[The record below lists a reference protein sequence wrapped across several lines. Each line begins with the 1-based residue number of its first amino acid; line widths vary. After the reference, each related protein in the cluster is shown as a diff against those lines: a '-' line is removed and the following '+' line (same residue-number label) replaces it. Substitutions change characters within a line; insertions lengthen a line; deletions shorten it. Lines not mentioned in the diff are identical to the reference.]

1 MKQATLIT
9 LALLAFSGVGLAAM
23 TDLDSAQYDGKINIR
38 KSHKAIDANFA
49 TIEGTAGTV
58 NGATVTATEN
68 PSGVMTTVITL
79 EDTPVVVVGATGVGF
94 GGVKIYD
101 LPAGAIQVLGVTVD
115 SLIVTVDTNTLDAAD
130 GGDWSLGSTI
140 ADDAT
145 ITGTDVDFCP
155 STSADPI
162 NGTNSAMLA
171 ATATIGAGST
181 ASDIN
186 LNMLIDDADIAGT
199 ATNTVDAT
207 ITINWINLGS
217 Y

>member
-1 MKQATLIT
+1 MNKTLIT
-9 LALLAFSGVGLAAM
+9 IIAGACFAGSAFAELNDIAQYKNKSDLQRLAA
-23 TDLDSAQYDGKINIR
+23 DVDG
-38 KSHKAIDANFA
+38 NFDTLA
-49 TIEGTAGTV
+49 GTAGAV
-58 NGATVTATEN
+58 NGATVSATEN

-79 EDTPVVVVGATGVGF
+79 SDTPVVVVGATGVGF

-101 LPAGAIQVLGVTVD
+101 LPTGAIQVLGVTVD
-115 SLIVTVDTNTLDAAD
+115 SLIVTVGTGLDAAD

-140 ADDAT
+140 PDDAT

-186 LNMLIDDADIAGT
+186 LNMLIDDADIGGT
-199 ATNTVDAT
+199 VTNTIDAT
-207 ITINWINLGS
+207 ITINWLNLGS